1 MSSIV
6 VSIRIPRELK
16 EKLEEL
22 NINVSGV
29 TRKLLEEY
37 VEEVEIKILEENLKN
52 LREKLAGKI
61 DPATIARLIR
71 EDRSRR

>member
-22 NINVSGV
+22 NINVSEV

-37 VEEVEIKILEENLKN
+37 VEEVEMKILEENLKK

>member
-1 MSSIV
+1 V
-6 VSIRIPRELK
+6 VSIRVPRELK

-22 NINVSGV
+22 NINGSEV
-29 TRKLLEEY
+29 TRKRREKN
-37 VEEVEIKILEENLKN
+37 VEEVETLILAENLKK

-61 DPATIARLIR
+61 DPATIARRIR